1 MFAVLAVSGLA
12 TQFGVQAAIHMASSL
27 NLIPT
32 KGMTLP
38 FISYGGS
45 SLVASGL
52 TLGLI
57 LALSR
62 KQHPSEQENFAPE
75 QMMPEASR

>member
-1 MFAVLAVSGLA
+1 MLAVSGLA
-12 TQFGVQAAIHMASSL
+12 TQLGFKPLFMASSL

-62 KQHPSEQENFAPE
+62 KQKPSEQESLANDV
-75 QMMPEASR
+75 MMPEASR